1 MIGAGFLFGAAGLTG
16 ICQPLTAL
24 DRISRRCL
32 RDITAVVATTS
43 LKMSISTSRLK
54 RPELDR
60 CLSRLK
66 KGDTLVIYKLDRL
79 GRSVHFLLGLVK
91 TLGDRGINLVSLNDP
106 IDTTTPVGVAI
117 FQFCAVMAELEK
129 GIIRERTKAGLQSA
143 RARGRVGGAP
153 PKTNAQ
159 QRSAIVTMWESG
171 KHSGREIANTYN
183 ISSATLYRILAN
195 HKKRQANERLH
206 PPGKKQSDTPTPRR
220 GSQ

>member
-60 CLSRLK
+60 CLSSLK

-91 TLGDRGINLVSLNDP
+91 TLGDRGINRVSLNDP
-106 IDTTTPVGVAI
+106 TDTTTPVGVAI

-129 GIIRERTKAGLQSA
+129 GIIR
-143 RARGRVGGAP
+143 
-153 PKTNAQ
+153 
-159 QRSAIVTMWESG
+159 
-171 KHSGREIANTYN
+171 
-183 ISSATLYRILAN
+183 
-195 HKKRQANERLH
+195 
-206 PPGKKQSDTPTPRR
+206 
-220 GSQ
+220 